1 MWFPYLP
8 KEYLKFIEKVYKPI
22 QDRIEDRLFYFYT
35 RNKAYLETKKEE
47 VLKKEKKPIVIDEV
61 KSKILFEPLNKEG
74 ISDLVLVHPNWNE
87 NYKKFLKPIETID
100 IPYLVNSKLLPY
112 TYPFVYLNEYA
123 THIDIDN
130 LFKFFKGDINS
141 TIESILS
148 LLEQKGTFIVITG
161 EYSSEI
167 MEILRG
173 VALQNGILY
182 GEWEIGRERVEI
194 NE

>member
-8 KEYLKFIEKVYKPI
+8 KEYLKFIEKVYEPI

-61 KSKILFEPLNKEG
+61 KGKILFEPLNKEE

-100 IPYLVNSKLLPY
+100 IPYLVNSKLLSY

-141 TIESILS
+141 TIGSILS

-173 VALQNGILY
+173 IALQNGILY
-182 GEWEIGRERVEI
+182 GEWEIGRERVET